1 MKQLIIILIIFFFKV
16 SVSFASIENK
26 IIVNIGNQIITSY
39 ELKNRIK
46 TILVLNNKELN
57 QENVNRTKSQ
67 ALSFLINYKL
77 KKEEIIKY
85 KITANDQLVS
95 NHLNNIA
102 SNYNTDEKGL
112 KTIFKSNGI
121 NYELFLDGI
130 QIEFSWQQLIFNF
143 YQDKINVNEKEID
156 EELNEIVTQQKK
168 AEEYNLAEIE
178 IILGSNADNEKK
190 IKEIKDQINKN
201 GFKNTAIK
209 YSSSLTALEGGSLG
223 WIASQALSNIILERV
238 KQMKPGDISEPI
250 FQAETATF
258 IKLLDKRKISFSDI
272 NLKKMKS
279 QIISQKKNEL
289 LNLYSNSY
297 LSKIKNATLIKY
309 NEQ

>member
-1 MKQLIIILIIFFFKV
+1 M
-16 SVSFASIENK
+16 
-26 IIVNIGNQIITSY
+26 
-39 ELKNRIK
+39 K

-57 QENVNRTKSQ
+57 QENVDRTKNQ
-67 ALSFLINYKL
+67 ALNFLINFKL

-85 KITANDQLVS
+85 KIKANDEVIS

-102 SNYNTDEKGL
+102 SNYNTDEEGL
-112 KTIFKSNGI
+112 KTIFKNNGI

-130 QIEFSWQQLIFNF
+130 KTEFGWQQLIFNF
-143 YQDKINVNEKEID
+143 YQDKIIVNEKEID

-238 KQMKPGDISEPI
+238 KQIKPGIYLNQY
-250 FQAETATF
+250 F
-258 IKLLDKRKISFSDI
+258 
-272 NLKKMKS
+272 N
-279 QIISQKKNEL
+279 QKQQHL
-289 LNLYSNSY
+289 LNYY
-297 LSKIKNATLIKY
+297 IKEK
-309 NEQ
+309 